1 MGAIMVLLMQI
12 VDEKSRNLGDDI
24 ASLLLTATVRD
35 DDGNEVALT
44 HEQVAYRLLE
54 LTIAGHETTA
64 KLIANGVVAL
74 DWYPDQRAEL
84 VADPSLIPNA
94 VEEMLR
100 WDPPS
105 HYQGRWVEQDVTLHG
120 VTIPADSRVILIT
133 GAANHDERVF
143 DRPRVLR
150 HPPRDRAPRRLR
162 VRHPPLRRRGAGPA
176 RDAHRVRGAP
186 GSLPELRAP
195 PAHRAR
201 VLQQRA
207 RPVEPA
213 AGARSRRVVRAW
225 RAVEHG
231 APRDVLR
238 LEEIDA
244 PDAGPGEVRIQVD
257 AVTLN
262 FNDIDGIHGRYR
274 TVPVPAPYTPG
285 MEVLGTVEAVGA
297 GVDAALLGTRVAA
310 IPSGAFGGYAEVAVA
325 PATMTFPMPESIPLP
340 DAAAILMPFHLA
352 ALSLY
357 RRARLEAGETV
368 LIHAAAGGVG
378 SAALQLARAA
388 GAHIIALAGSVEKA
402 RFCAQLGA
410 DVAVD
415 TSATDFVAAA
425 LEATGGRGVDVAFDT
440 VGGDITTRTYGCMA
454 FGGRHVLA
462 GFASGIEA
470 EDEGGLVPRPDPV
483 RELLA
488 GRRVPRVRRR
498 SRRGQAGG
506 GVQLPLTRR
515 RRGSARGDPRPRR
528 TRRGAAARRPR
539 RAVHRASRGAGRDG
553 TAPDRRPDRGAGR
566 RRRL

>member
-1 MGAIMVLLMQI
+1 M
-12 VDEKSRNLGDDI
+12 
-24 ASLLLTATVRD
+24 
-35 DDGNEVALT
+35 
-44 HEQVAYRLLE
+44 
-54 LTIAGHETTA
+54 
-64 KLIANGVVAL
+64 
-74 DWYPDQRAEL
+74 
-84 VADPSLIPNA
+84 
-94 VEEMLR
+94 
-100 WDPPS
+100 
-105 HYQGRWVEQDVTLHG
+105 
-120 VTIPADSRVILIT
+120 
-133 GAANHDERVF
+133 
-143 DRPRVLR
+143 
-150 HPPRDRAPRRLR
+150 
-162 VRHPPLRRRGAGPA
+162 
-176 RDAHRVRGAP
+176 
-186 GSLPELRAP
+186 
-195 PAHRAR
+195 
-201 VLQQRA
+201 
-207 RPVEPA
+207 
-213 AGARSRRVVRAW
+213 RAW
-225 RAVEHG
+225 RAIEHG

-244 PDAGPGEVRIQVD
+244 PDAGPGEVRVRVD

-285 MEVLGTVEAVGA
+285 MEVLGTVEAVGD

-325 PATMTFPMPESIPLP
+325 PATMTFAMPESIPAP

-388 GAHIIALAGSVEKA
+388 GAHVIALAGSAEKA

-440 VGGDITTRTYGCMA
+440 IGGDITTRTYGCMA

-470 EDEGGLVPRPDPV
+470 EDDGGLVPRPILFGNFSLVGVCLAYVDDPV
-483 RELLA
+483 AVKQALGSNFLSRADAERLHTQILEL
-488 GRRVPRVRRR
+488 V
-498 SRRGQAGG
+498 
-506 GVQLPLTRR
+506 
-515 RRGSARGDPRPRR
+515 ARGAVRPVVGLDVPFTELPTALDAMERR
-528 TRRGAAARRPR
+528 QT
-539 RAVHRASRGAGRDG
+539 VGRIVVRV
-553 TAPDRRPDRGAGR
+553 ADR
-566 RRRL
+566 